1 MNKALLIGKHK
12 EQSHNYDYFE
22 FSTKPIA
29 RNDKWSNYKKMP
41 KQGTRVKKRWREMGL
56 KQSHNHG
63 TTSYAAEQT
72 KRKLLLL

>member
-41 KQGTRVKKRWREMGL
+41 KQGTQVKKR
-56 KQSHNHG
+56 
-63 TTSYAAEQT
+63 
-72 KRKLLLL
+72 